1 MGLFNLLFPLWAQDY
16 RRAVVRFIWLNQA
29 WLTTS
34 PLGAKRWRHRV
45 GSVPAPVLRNRSR
58 EIYRGSNGGPLH
70 SGLYGCC

>member
-45 GSVPAPVLRNRSR
+45 GSVPAPVLRKRSR
-58 EIYRGSNGGPLH
+58 ESYRGSNEGPLH
-70 SGLYGCC
+70 SGLHGCC